1 MTGLEVAEFRKRYKG
16 TRSDVDR
23 HGNRRWYTI
32 SPEGRKVRMRET
44 PGTDAFEREWRRIRE
59 SAAHRRAAEGTLEWL
74 IQQYQASPEFQSGLK
89 ASTQAVRRR
98 ILAKVIE
105 DGGDLIAR
113 DVTPAD
119 IRAGRNSRAAT
130 PAAANNR
137 MKAISALYE
146 WAKEADLADHNPVRG
161 VKRLKETGPG
171 HHTWTVEECLAYEQ
185 RHPVGTMARLV
196 YALALY
202 TASRVSD
209 VHQLGPQHLSK
220 DGSIRIVQEKTGAV
234 VELPVVPP
242 LAEAIRAVPH
252 SALAFAVTAYGKP
265 FTAKGL
271 SNKMREWCDQAKLPH
286 CSMHGLRKAT
296 ATRLA
301 AHGMTAHEI
310 AAVTGH
316 KTLAEV
322 QRYTAAVD
330 QKRLAADAMARTFG
344 GT

>member
-1 MTGLEVAEFRKRYKG
+1 MKAGQVAEFRKRYKG
-16 TRSDVDR
+16 TRSDTDR
-23 HGNRRWYTI
+23 HGNVRWYTI
-32 SPEGRKVRMRET
+32 NPDGRKVRMRET

-59 SAAHRRAAEGTLEWL
+59 TRQHRHVAEGSVEWL
-74 IQQYQASPEFQSGLK
+74 IQQYKASPEFAELK
-89 ASTQAVRRR
+89 ASTRKTRLR
-98 ILAKVIE
+98 ILDDIAVA
-105 DGGDLIAR
+105 GGDLVAR
-113 DVTPAD
+113 DVTQAD
-119 IRAGRNSRAAT
+119 IRAGRNARAAT
-130 PAAANNR
+130 PSAANNR
-137 MKAISALYE
+137 MKVISAIYE
-146 WAKEADLADHNPVRG
+146 WGKEAGLVDHNPVRG
-161 VKRLKETGPG
+161 VKRLKEAGKG
-171 HHTWTVEECLAYEQ
+171 FHSWTVDECLAYEA

-209 VHQLGPQHLSK
+209 VHQLGPQHLTR

-242 LAEAIRAVPH
+242 LAEAIKAVPH

-265 FTAKGL
+265 FTSKGL
-271 SNKMREWCDQAKLPH
+271 SNKMRDWCDQAGLPH
-286 CSMHGLRKAT
+286 CSMHGLRKAS

-301 AHGMTAHEI
+301 AHGMSAHEI

-316 KTLAEV
+316 KTLSEV

-344 GT
+344 GK